1 MHKEA
6 KKCEHFIHM
15 DQLILKNIIML
26 DEKNWLIN
34 VPVNL
39 LEISKKSGI
48 ILQSGVRL
56 KAVLSANS
64 AMLILYW
71 DIGNTILEKQKLRDG
86 AQRSLIDFLMI

>member
-1 MHKEA
+1 M
-6 KKCEHFIHM
+6 
-15 DQLILKNIIML
+15 
-26 DEKNWLIN
+26 
-34 VPVNL
+34 
-39 LEISKKSGI
+39 
-48 ILQSGVRL
+48 RL